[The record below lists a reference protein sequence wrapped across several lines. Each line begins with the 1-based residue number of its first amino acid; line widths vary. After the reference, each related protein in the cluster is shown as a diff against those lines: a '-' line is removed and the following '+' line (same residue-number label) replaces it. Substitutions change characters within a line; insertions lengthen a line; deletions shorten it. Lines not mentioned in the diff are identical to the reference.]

1 MPYSRRCPPADVVL
15 LSVCTWVSLVI
26 FFSTWNVGVFGGVGG
41 TCLKLLVAYSRT
53 GIPFCGRSMIM
64 VEIEPCE
71 LWQHRKLFFS
81 TSVSSILGSQE
92 TCRVTVSCQHQVVTP
107 AEVNSASLA
116 VQHWF
121 KVYLEVNSFVAVV
134 LRWGAHDDLETVETR
149 QTKNQRG
156 RCVKSDCRVSEVTT
170 SKVWCVS
177 HVLMVLI

>member
-1 MPYSRRCPPADVVL
+1 M
-15 LSVCTWVSLVI
+15 
-26 FFSTWNVGVFGGVGG
+26 
-41 TCLKLLVAYSRT
+41 
-53 GIPFCGRSMIM
+53 
-64 VEIEPCE
+64 
-71 LWQHRKLFFS
+71 
-81 TSVSSILGSQE
+81 
-92 TCRVTVSCQHQVVTP
+92 SCQHQVVTP